1 MLAHAHVGYNRMSD
15 GSSVTE
21 KPTLGLDFF
30 PDRNGFYPNAVIAG
44 AVINII
50 YSDHRYYIMMSLI
63 CGRTLY
69 TRFLPIA
76 VIHAQEQLLSTTQIP
91 ITVSEY
97 HFRKTTNRSV
107 CDFSNE

>member
-76 VIHAQEQLLSTTQIP
+76 VIHAQEQLKFPL
-91 ITVSEY
+91 
-97 HFRKTTNRSV
+97 R
-107 CDFSNE
+107 